1 MIMKPLKIAVLFRID
16 FSDDPSSSKGAACSL
31 NLIFY
36 TMPFMPVCQFRTK
49 ERSDLKMVIDSF
61 ILKVVDKV
69 WVSNDFIK
77 ILVVIKET
85 MIAEADY
92 GRHL

>member
-1 MIMKPLKIAVLFRID
+1 MLFMR
-16 FSDDPSSSKGAACSL
+16 F
-31 NLIFY
+31 
-36 TMPFMPVCQFRTK
+36 CQFGTR
-49 ERSDLKMVIDSF
+49 ERSDLKMVIDSL

-69 WVSNDFIK
+69 WVRNDFMK

-85 MIAEADY
+85 TIAEADY